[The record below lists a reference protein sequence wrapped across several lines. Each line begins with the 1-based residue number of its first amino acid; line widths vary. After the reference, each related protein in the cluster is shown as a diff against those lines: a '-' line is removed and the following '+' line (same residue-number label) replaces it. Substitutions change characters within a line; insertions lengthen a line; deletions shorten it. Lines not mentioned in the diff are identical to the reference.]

1 MKEEIRELTST
12 DFSDFFQEPIPEK
25 DMKICPDSG
34 YNWYPKCIG
43 ISLRDGYCYCS
54 GIIKCLHS
62 PYESRKIKNEEK
74 KNV

>member
-43 ISLRDGYCYCS
+43 ISLRDGY
-54 GIIKCLHS
+54 
-62 PYESRKIKNEEK
+62 
-74 KNV
+74 